1 MPNKPYSRRTLI
13 ISVLVSALA
22 GLFFAC
28 KLDLTQKTQ
37 ATDASPPVVNNAPVA
52 RSAVAGLP
60 SLTEIVRR
68 IKPAVVNISSTKIMH
83 NRPMAR
89 RGGDPFGEDFYQRF
103 FGVPQEYNQN
113 SLGSGFIINKDGT
126 ILTNNH
132 VVQNADEIVVKLT
145 DGHQYQAKLIGT
157 DPKTDLAVIRIEGGK
172 GDFPTVPLGNSDQLE
187 VGEWVIAVGNPF
199 GLGQTVTTG
208 IVSAKGRVIGA
219 GPYDDFIQTD
229 ASINPGNSGG
239 PLFNLN
245 GEVIGINTA
254 IIASGQGIGFAIPVN
269 TAKNF
274 APQLLQKGKV
284 TRGYLGVNI
293 QDITPELA
301 KSFGIKEDVGAL
313 VAGVAP
319 GGPAE
324 KAGLEAG
331 DLVVSFNG
339 KPITASHDL
348 PVLVSQS
355 PIGAKL
361 PIEVVRKGQRKNFVV
376 EVGELE
382 QAERQVV
389 QAQKEM
395 SEMGILVRDLSA
407 IERNELGIKDNRGV
421 LVIKMA
427 SNSPAAWIGLRP
439 GDVILEVNENPI
451 RNLSDYTQSLAKT
464 KSGQV
469 LRMFVKRGNATTY
482 FAFKK

>member
-1 MPNKPYSRRTLI
+1 MQNKKYSLQTLI
-13 ISVLVSALA
+13 LTIFVSALA
-22 GLFFAC
+22 GLLFAC

-37 ATDASPPVVNNAPVA
+37 AVDYPAATNAVPVKP
-52 RSAVAGLP
+52 SVAGLP
-60 SLTEIVRR
+60 SLTEIVKK
-68 IKPAVVNISSTKIMH
+68 IKPAVVNISSTHIVQ
-83 NRPMAR
+83 NRPAMR

-113 SLGSGFIINKDGT
+113 SLGSGFIISKDGT

-132 VVQNADEIVVKLT
+132 VVQNADEIVVKLS
-145 DGHQYQAKLIGT
+145 DGHQYQAKLVGN
-157 DPKTDLAVIRIEGGK
+157 DPKTDLAIIRIEGGK

-301 KSFGIKEDVGAL
+301 KSFGIKEDMGAL

-324 KAGLEAG
+324 KAGVQAG
-331 DLVVSFNG
+331 DLVVAFNG
-339 KPITASHDL
+339 KPISASHDL

-361 PIEVVRKGQRKNFVV
+361 PIEVVRKGQHKNFVV

-382 QAERQVV
+382 QAERQIV

-395 SEMGILVRDLSA
+395 SEMGIVVRDLNPL
-407 IERNELGIKDNRGV
+407 ERSELGVKDQGV

-439 GDVILEVNENPI
+439 GDVILEVNDTPV
-451 RNLSDYTQSLAKT
+451 RNLADYTQSLAKT